1 LKFDEF
7 LAALGSKVQNG
18 MIILD
23 EREDRDEAGNLRG
36 VVRQVV
42 PVESFRA
49 MFEPAIASASTTK
62 KILSA
67 LKASDEKTDTG
78 QAVSLGY
85 TKFFEKWAEEGL
97 F

>member
-1 LKFDEF
+1 
-7 LAALGSKVQNG
+7 
-18 MIILD
+18 
-23 EREDRDEAGNLRG
+23 
-36 VVRQVV
+36 
-42 PVESFRA
+42 